1 MTPKFAQVSSG
12 AVNSD
17 TLALGYSRSGAGIE
31 CTTEASYAYALRPM
45 KRVQINTVTPTAIP
59 SSSVA
64 ARASSTALDA
74 ASLGM
79 NDLTRV
85 AHKGIRALSAV
96 VALNAAEPQTR
107 LHTTTALSGLFG
119 TMAPL
124 DAEEYFVGA
133 LLQRLREEA
142 SASTR
147 QQLAG
152 PSIYVA
158 DWEDEVP
165 RFIEDSYEH
174 RDRLAQVLAA
184 PGANFANALRMLTP
198 IPRPAAPEILFD
210 EGDEWLVVD

>member
-1 MTPKFAQVSSG
+1 
-12 AVNSD
+12 
-17 TLALGYSRSGAGIE
+17 
-31 CTTEASYAYALRPM
+31 M

-59 SSSVA
+59 SSSVTA
-64 ARASSTALDA
+64 GTSSTELDA

-79 NDLTRV
+79 NDLTRM

-107 LHTTTALSGLFG
+107 LHATTAPSGLFG

-142 SASTR
+142 STSTR
-147 QQLAG
+147 QQLAA
-152 PSIYVA
+152 PLSHVVERDY
-158 DWEDEVP
+158 EEL
-165 RFIEDSYEH
+165 RYIEDSYEH
-174 RDRLAQVLAA
+174 RDRLAQVVAP